1 MDAPHADDLRWLVS
15 RYARLRAEH
24 GEAIGTPH
32 LVEPN
37 GTFFPDAFSASPEG
51 VGALLRRMLTYAP
64 VASDLQIELAF
75 VEAET
80 GGGSCGTGGCGE
92 GGGEAKGP
100 IGEALQLREGAYRVI
115 VAARDVSDPVVLAA
129 SLARSV
135 GGIVLGEAG
144 EAFDGV
150 EHGAL
155 SEVAAAMCGFGVLF
169 TSGACVYTKSC
180 GGLRAHRATHLD
192 VASHATA
199 LALFL
204 RLHDLKPGSAR
215 RHLETTQREAF
226 DESLPWVD
234 SNPKLLEA
242 LSLHP
247 ESLVDGVFPIEET
260 KGLLARLFGAKPA
273 RALEPVAKMER
284 RARSPEQERRLAE
297 NKALVEQA
305 LRERSSSR
313 MY

>member
-1 MDAPHADDLRWLVS
+1 MEALHADDLRWLVS

-24 GEAIGTPH
+24 GEAIGTPV

-37 GTFFPDAFSASPEG
+37 GTFFPDAFTPSPEG

-64 VASDLQIELAF
+64 VSNDLQLELAF
-75 VEAET
+75 VEAEG
-80 GGGSCGTGGCGE
+80 GGGSCGTGGCGDG

-100 IGEALQLREGAYRVI
+100 IGEALQRGEGAYRVI
-115 VAARDVSDPVVLAA
+115 IAARDVGDPIVLAS

-144 EAFDGV
+144 EEPAGI
-150 EHGAL
+150 EQGAL
-155 SEVAAAMCGFGVLF
+155 SEVAAAMCGFGVLL

-204 RLHDLKPGSAR
+204 RLHDVKPGAAR

-226 DESLPWVD
+226 DEALPWVD

-242 LSLHP
+242 LSIHP

-260 KGLLARLFGAKPA
+260 KGLLARLFGGKPA
-273 RALEPVAKMER
+273 RAPEPVAKMER
-284 RARSPEQERRLAE
+284 RVRSPEEERRLAE

-305 LRERSSSR
+305 LRAR
-313 MY
+313 